1 MRKYVFDEDE
11 DGELY
16 IGTTREIR
24 SLYKKLSEKTTMY
37 PVFVD
42 APILKD
48 DRMYGIHVNLEGQYT
63 VVNASTCLAI
73 LCDR

>member
-1 MRKYVFDEDE
+1 MKKFTVEDY
-11 DGELY
+11 GELY
-16 IGTTREIR
+16 IGTAREIR

-48 DRMYGIHVNLEGQYT
+48 DRMYGIHVDEEGQYT

-73 LCDR
+73 LCDC